1 PSAQVCVA
9 AKVRD
14 GAEGLQESLL
24 RQVARFFRV
33 FRQAIEQRVDV
44 GRTLAHEKIE
54 RGGVAG
60 PQSVKELGFGTG
72 RHIAVLG
79 HLRGRLQLGLP
90 TEGDWLSEAHKRPP
104 SASARFRSFALRAPH
119 SQTLRQWV

>member
-1 PSAQVCVA
+1 KRLLVLLVCRIERDGHIAPAPAPPTPTVARLIDGDAIEPSAQVCVA

-54 RGGVAG
+54 RGGGAG
-60 PQSVKELGFGTG
+60 PQSVKELGC
-72 RHIAVLG
+72 
-79 HLRGRLQLGLP
+79 
-90 TEGDWLSEAHKRPP
+90 
-104 SASARFRSFALRAPH
+104 
-119 SQTLRQWV
+119 